1 MVMAETAVEAGSRY
15 TEGERRGEA
24 PELEP
29 GSRNPPEP
37 ELVLR
42 PEVSPGS
49 RGGSGP
55 AETVGGV
62 TWGILSANENEDRC
76 DDG

>member
-1 MVMAETAVEAGSRY
+1 MAEAGSRY
-15 TEGERRGEA
+15 TGERRGEA

-29 GSRNPPEP
+29 GSRKPPEP

-42 PEVSPGS
+42 PGVSEGS

-55 AETVGGV
+55 ADAETVGGV
-62 TWGILSANENEDRC
+62 TWGIMLCQPFRDEDGC
-76 DDG
+76 DDDQ